1 MNSKHGRW
9 GISGECLPAYWDQ
22 KRLESLGFFCQG
34 GFLDEDDMR
43 TFQIF
48 NIKDNS
54 FSFELLE
61 NEYEMFIIK
70 EIRKQ
75 KLNKIINS
83 CFKNRHYE

>member
-9 GISGECLPAYWDQ
+9 GISGGGMPAYLDQ

-34 GFLDEDDMR
+34 GNHYDEFK
-43 TFQIF
+43 TFHIF

-54 FSFELLE
+54 FAFELFE

-75 KLNKIINS
+75 KLNKINII
-83 CFKNRHYE
+83 